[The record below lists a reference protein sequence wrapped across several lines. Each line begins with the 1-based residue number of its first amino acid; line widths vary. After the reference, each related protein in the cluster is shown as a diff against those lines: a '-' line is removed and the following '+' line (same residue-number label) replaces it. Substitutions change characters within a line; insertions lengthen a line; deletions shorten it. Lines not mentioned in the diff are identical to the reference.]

1 MTSLLCFQVR
11 SEVRFEEIPGLF
23 FFTFYFPLSLSSI
36 FRLHQLPRST
46 LTHDS
51 EHANRLTAAGECVR
65 NFAEKSE
72 MTRNDTSI
80 SALTGSSLSHENQN
94 AQIVGCDM
102 QLPSN
107 HPGLTLLI
115 KQRDHVT
122 QRLDDRCNGWS

>member
-11 SEVRFEEIPGLF
+11 SEVRFEEIPGFF

-72 MTRNDTSI
+72 MTR
-80 SALTGSSLSHENQN
+80 ALRNFHLNRLFFITRESECTNCWLRYAVAKQ
-94 AQIVGCDM
+94 
-102 QLPSN
+102 PSWSDAAD
-107 HPGLTLLI
+107 
-115 KQRDHVT
+115 KAERSRDAEA
-122 QRLDDRCNGWS
+122 